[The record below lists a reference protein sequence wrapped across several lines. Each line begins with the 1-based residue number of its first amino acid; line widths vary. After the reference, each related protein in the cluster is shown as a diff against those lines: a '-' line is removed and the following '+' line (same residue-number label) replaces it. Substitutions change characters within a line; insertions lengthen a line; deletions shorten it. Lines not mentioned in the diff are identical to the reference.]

1 MSRGRLIY
9 VIFFLTVALIGTI
22 HLRNSSGRLF
32 SRYFAAKSEQRRLVE
47 ELRKKQLQLEQLTT
61 PASVSDILR
70 KNETPAPPVNRR

>member
-22 HLRNSSGRLF
+22 HLRNSSSRLF

-47 ELRKKQLQLEQLTT
+47 ELRKKQLELEQLIT

-70 KNETPAPPVNRR
+70 KNEKPAAPVNRR